1 MVTAYL
7 LMNVK
12 TGAETSIVDEFKKD
26 KSVKDLTIV
35 YGVYDLVMKIE
46 VKTMNDLEN
55 FVLNIR
61 KNKNIEQTST
71 LISTSGN

>member
-12 TGAETSIVDEFKKD
+12 SGAETSIVDSLKKD
-26 KSVKDLTIV
+26 KAVKDITIV
-35 YGVYDLVMKIE
+35 YGVYDLVMRLE
-46 VKTMNDLEN
+46 VKTMGELEN
-55 FVLNIR
+55 FVLNMR
-61 KNKNIEQTST
+61 KNKDIEQTST